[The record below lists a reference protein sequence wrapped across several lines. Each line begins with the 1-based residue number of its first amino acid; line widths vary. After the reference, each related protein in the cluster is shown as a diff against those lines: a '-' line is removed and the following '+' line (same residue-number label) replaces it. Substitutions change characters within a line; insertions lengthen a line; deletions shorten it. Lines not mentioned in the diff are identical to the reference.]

1 MSASPDSGGR
11 WWLPLVLLIITS
23 LVATA
28 AILNERWMTRAS
40 VAMQAEGLY
49 WTVSQYQVAHH
60 RLKQELRAVAAGELA
75 DIPALSR
82 WAAVAASKASILTEP
97 SEFRAVV
104 IDVPGYLAA
113 TQQLAAL
120 QQDIGPVLDRSPF
133 AKADA
138 GSVLSRMSAID
149 DDELLGRLSSAA
161 RLADVRMKE
170 QTLRE
175 LALRLRW
182 LWAALA
188 TCLLVLAMWLLYAVQ
203 SRRRYAAVALER
215 QSAVDAMDRV
225 LIDQRRFLSM
235 VNHEVRSPLQNIVTA
250 ADFLSTGE
258 TQPKRSAA
266 VRRIQHAVIHLQ
278 GQLRDLLTIA
288 RSSGTALSMA
298 SEAFDMAELVRDVC
312 AHLREVAEAK
322 GLAFR
327 LVVPDLPLT
336 VTADPVRIAQVL
348 RNLVDNAVRYTL
360 KGEIEVLVSRHTGE
374 SGIQANDLS
383 GVRIQ
388 IHDSGPG
395 LPEDA
400 LANLQG
406 PLLPFNPSLDGS
418 GIGLLVV
425 SDVLRQLGGRLAV
438 STTGTDGTT
447 VIVDFFV
454 RDTKDAAL
462 DPVGTDGL
470 NILIVDDRADVLE
483 ALTEVAHLLGHTCTT
498 ATSAHAAEQLLSTE
512 IYDTVLI
519 DLVMP
524 GGMDGLALATQ
535 VRSGTGPNAFSM
547 LILISAADNAAVG
560 QAWPFDG
567 FLQKPI
573 DAKTLKYLIGSK
585 TPQ

>member
-1 MSASPDSGGR
+1 M
-11 WWLPLVLLIITS
+11 LVVITCM
-23 LVATA
+23 VAAA
-28 AILNERWMTRAS
+28 AIVNERWMSRAS
-40 VAMQAEGLY
+40 VAVQAEGLY
-49 WTVSQYQVAHH
+49 WAVSQYQVAHH

-82 WAAVAASKASILTEP
+82 WTAVAASKASILTEP
-97 SEFRAVV
+97 SEFRTVV
-104 IDVPGYLAA
+104 IDVPGYLVA
-113 TQQLAAL
+113 TQQLGAL
-120 QQDIGPVLDRSPF
+120 QQDIGPILDRAPF
-133 AKADA
+133 GKADA
-138 GSVLSRMSAID
+138 RSVLSRMSLID

-161 RLADVRMKE
+161 RLADVQVKE
-170 QTLRE
+170 ATLRE

-203 SRRRYAAVALER
+203 SRRRYVMVALER
-215 QSAVDAMDRV
+215 QSALDAMDRG
-225 LIDQRRFLSM
+225 LIEQRRFLSM
-235 VNHEVRSPLQNIVTA
+235 VNHEVRSPLQNIVA
-250 ADFLSTGE
+250 ATDFLSTGE

-288 RSSGTALSMA
+288 RSSETALTMKN
-298 SEAFDMAELVRDVC
+298 EAFDMAELVRDVC

-322 GLAFR
+322 GLTFR
-327 LVVPDLPLT
+327 LVSPDLPLI

-360 KGEIEVLVSRHTGE
+360 KGEIEVVVSRHAGGA
-374 SGIQANDLS
+374 GIQANDLNV
-383 GVRIQ
+383 VRIQ
-388 IHDSGPG
+388 VQDSGPG
-395 LPEDA
+395 LPAGA

-406 PLLPFNPSLDGS
+406 PALPFNPSLDGS

-425 SDVLRQLGGRLAV
+425 RDVLRQLGGRLAV
-438 STTGTDGTT
+438 LTTGPDGTT
-447 VIVDFFV
+447 VMVDFPV
-454 RDTKDAAL
+454 HHTKDPAPE
-462 DPVGTDGL
+462 PVCDMGL
-470 NILIVDDRADVLE
+470 SILIVDDRADVLA
-483 ALTEVAHLLGHTCTT
+483 ALTDVVHLLGHTCTT
-498 ATSAHAAEQLLSTE
+498 ATCAHAADQLLSTV

-535 VRSGTGPNAFSM
+535 VRNGTGPNASSM
-547 LILISAADNAAVG
+547 LILISAADNIAVG

-573 DAKTLKYLIGSK
+573 DAKTLKRLIGSK